1 MGGRGGS
8 SRKGSGGGFSY
19 KQGNKQMIVMKTPDG
34 GTVINGQLRKNVNYD
49 KLKKSAQNKEGYKT
63 LTKRELR
70 KKTSDRYR
78 DYNSHDYEVGAN
90 GERGKRKT
98 VYRPRR
104 A

>member
-49 KLKKSAQNKEGYKT
+49 KLKKVH
-63 LTKRELR
+63 RI
-70 KKTSDRYR
+70 KKVIK
-78 DYNSHDYEVGAN
+78 H
-90 GERGKRKT
+90 
-98 VYRPRR
+98 
-104 A
+104 